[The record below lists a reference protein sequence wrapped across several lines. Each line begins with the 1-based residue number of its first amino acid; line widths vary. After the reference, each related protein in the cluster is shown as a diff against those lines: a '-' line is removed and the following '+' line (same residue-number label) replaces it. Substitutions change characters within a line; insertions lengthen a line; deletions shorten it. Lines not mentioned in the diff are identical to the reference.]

1 MRFAGRPKRT
11 PCLWRTAAVDMGS
24 ETDFKIFARVVS
36 CGGLSAAG
44 RELGLSPA
52 MISKRL
58 AQLEAKLGARL
69 LNRTTR
75 QVTLTDVGQHFYEK
89 VEAILAAIEDAESFV
104 TGQAGGARGVLRIS
118 APTSFGRMHLAPHLK
133 AFLDAHPSLS
143 LELNLTDE
151 FIDLVAANVDVAI
164 RIAALADS
172 SLVAQRLAPNR
183 RVLCATPAYLR
194 EHGTPNDLDDLRR
207 HRLLAATA
215 QTQWRLE
222 GPEGPETI
230 RVQSFIRT
238 NSSEVVRETVLASL
252 GVAMRSTWD
261 VSQEL
266 KSGTLSIVLPHYRG
280 SSDVAIY
287 ALHPSRQLVSPNVKA
302 FTQFLMN
309 LYGKNPYW
317 DRSLGLLYG

>member
-1 MRFAGRPKRT
+1 M
-11 PCLWRTAAVDMGS
+11 TAS
-24 ETDFKIFARVVS
+24 TDFKIFAGIVR

-89 VEAILAAIEDAESFV
+89 VVAILAAIEDAENFV
-104 TGQAGGARGVLRIS
+104 AGQAGGARGILRIS

-133 AFLDAHPSLS
+133 RFLDAHPSLS

-151 FIDLVAANVDVAI
+151 FIDLVAGNVDIAV

-183 RVLCATPAYLR
+183 RVLCATPAYLKD
-194 EHGTPNDLDDLRR
+194 HGRPKDLDDLR
-207 HRLLAATA
+207 HHHLLAATA

-222 GPEGPETI
+222 GPKGPESL

-252 GVAMRSTWD
+252 GIAMRSTWD
-261 VSQEL
+261 VSEEL

-287 ALHPSRQLVSPNVKA
+287 ALHPSRQFVSPNVKA

-317 DRSLGLLYG
+317 DRSLAQTGAAKAG

>member
-1 MRFAGRPKRT
+1 MSD
-11 PCLWRTAAVDMGS
+11 LS
-24 ETDFKIFARVVS
+24 DFEIFARVVR

-58 AQLEAKLGARL
+58 AQLETRLGARL
-69 LNRTTR
+69 LHRTTR
-75 QVTLTDVGQHFYEK
+75 QVTLTDIGQHFYEK
-89 VEAILAAIEDAESFV
+89 VLGILAAIEEAENFV
-104 TGQAGGARGVLRIS
+104 SGEVGGARGLLRIS

-133 AFLDAHPSLS
+133 RFLDEHPSLR
-143 LELNLTDE
+143 LELDLTDD
-151 FIDLVAANVDVAI
+151 FVDLVAGNVDVAI
-164 RIAALADS
+164 RIGALTNS

-194 EHGTPNDLDDLRR
+194 DHGEPHALEDLRR

-222 GPEGPETI
+222 GPQGPVAL
-230 RVQSFIRT
+230 RVESFIRT

-252 GVAMRSTWD
+252 GIAMRSTWD
-261 VSQEL
+261 VSEEL
-266 KSGTLSIVLPHYRG
+266 RRGALKIVLPHYRG
-280 SSDVAIY
+280 SADVAIY
-287 ALHPSRQLVSPNVKA
+287 AVHPSRQLVAPNVKA
-302 FTQFLMN
+302 FTQFLVT

-317 DRSLGLLYG
+317 DRLVDAGRGRAVSGNG

>member
-1 MRFAGRPKRT
+1 MT
-11 PCLWRTAAVDMGS
+11 S
-24 ETDFKIFARVVS
+24 QTDFKIFASVVR
-36 CGGLSAAG
+36 CGGLSSAG
-44 RELGLSPA
+44 RELGFSPA

-58 AQLEAKLGARL
+58 AQLETKLGARL

-75 QVTLTDVGQHFYEK
+75 QVTLTDVGQHFYER
-89 VEAILAAIEDAESFV
+89 VEAILAAIEDAENFV
-104 TGQAGGARGVLRIS
+104 AGQASGARGVLRIS

-133 AFLDAHPSLS
+133 VFLDEHPSLR
-143 LELNLTDE
+143 LELDLTDE
-151 FIDLVAANVDVAI
+151 LIDLVAANVDIAI

-183 RVLCATPAYLR
+183 RVLCATPAYLKDR
-194 EHGTPNDLDDLRR
+194 GTPKDLSDLRR
-207 HRLLAATA
+207 HCLLAATA

-222 GPEGPETI
+222 GPDGPEI
-230 RVQSFIRT
+230 LRVQSFIRT

-252 GVAMRSTWD
+252 GIAMRSTWD
-261 VSQEL
+261 VSEEL
-266 KSGTLSIVLPHYRG
+266 KSGALSIVLPHYRG

-287 ALHPSRQLVSPNVKA
+287 ALHPSRQFVSPNVKA

-317 DRSLGLLYG
+317 DRSLGPLRG

>member
-1 MRFAGRPKRT
+1 MLSA
-11 PCLWRTAAVDMGS
+11 LSDY
-24 ETDFKIFARVVS
+24 EIFARVVRR
-36 CGGLSAAG
+36 GGLSAAG

-58 AQLEAKLGARL
+58 AQLEARLGARL
-69 LNRTTR
+69 LHRTTR
-75 QVTLTDVGQHFYEK
+75 QVTPTDLGRQFYDK
-89 VEAILAAIEDAESFV
+89 VVAILAAIDDAEDFV
-104 TGQAGGARGVLRIS
+104 SGQIGEARGILRIS

-133 AFLDAHPSLS
+133 RFLDAHPSLS
-143 LELNLTDE
+143 LELDLTDE

-194 EHGTPNDLDDLRR
+194 EHGTPQELADLRR

-222 GPEGPETI
+222 GPQGPVGL

-252 GVAMRSTWD
+252 GIAMRSTWD
-261 VSQEL
+261 VGQEL
-266 KSGTLSIVLPHYRG
+266 RRGQLTIVLPQYRG
-280 SSDVAIY
+280 SADVAIY
-287 ALHPSRQLVSPNVKA
+287 AVHPSRQFVSPNVKA
-302 FTQFLMN
+302 FIQFLMN

-317 DRSLGLLYG
+317 DRSVGAA

>member
-1 MRFAGRPKRT
+1 MAG
-11 PCLWRTAAVDMGS
+11 VS
-24 ETDFKIFARVVS
+24 DFEIFARVVRG
-36 CGGLSAAG
+36 GGLSAAG

-58 AQLEAKLGARL
+58 AGLEARLGARL

-75 QVTLTDVGQHFYEK
+75 QVTLTEIGQHFYEK
-89 VEAILAAIEDAESFV
+89 VIAALAAIEEAEHV
-104 TGQAGGARGVLRIS
+104 VAGQIGEARGLLRIS

-133 AFLDAHPSLS
+133 RFLDAHPSLN

-183 RVLCATPAYLR
+183 RVLCATPAYLKDK
-194 EHGTPNDLDDLRR
+194 GTPKDLDDLRR
-207 HRLLAATA
+207 HHLLAATA
-215 QTQWRLE
+215 QTQWRLD
-222 GPEGPETI
+222 GPQGPVAL

-252 GVAMRSTWD
+252 GIAMRSTWD
-261 VSQEL
+261 VSEEL
-266 KSGTLSIVLPHYRG
+266 RSGALTIVLPHYRG
-280 SSDVAIY
+280 ASDVAIY
-287 ALHPSRQLVSPNVKA
+287 ALHPSRQFVSPNVKA
-302 FTQFLMN
+302 FIQFLLN

-317 DRSLGLLYG
+317 DRSVAERPG

>member
-1 MRFAGRPKRT
+1 MTVA
-11 PCLWRTAAVDMGS
+11 
-24 ETDFKIFARVVS
+24 TDFEIFARVVR

-58 AQLEAKLGARL
+58 VQLEAKLGTRL
-69 LNRTTR
+69 LHRTTR

-89 VEAILAAIEDAESFV
+89 VVAILAAITDAENFV
-104 TGQAGGARGVLRIS
+104 ASQAGGARGILRIS

-133 AFLDAHPSLS
+133 RFLDAHPSLS

-151 FIDLVAANVDVAI
+151 FIDLVAGNIDVAI

-172 SLVAQRLAPNR
+172 SLVAQRLAPNH
-183 RVLCATPAYLR
+183 RVLCATPAYLKD
-194 EHGTPNDLDDLRR
+194 HGMPQNLDDLRR

-222 GPEGPETI
+222 GPEGPQTL

-252 GVAMRSTWD
+252 GIAMRSTWD
-261 VSQEL
+261 VSEEL
-266 KSGTLSIVLPHYRG
+266 KSGALAIVLPHYRG

-287 ALHPSRQLVSPNVKA
+287 ALHPSRQFVLAHVRA

-317 DRSLGLLYG
+317 DRSLG